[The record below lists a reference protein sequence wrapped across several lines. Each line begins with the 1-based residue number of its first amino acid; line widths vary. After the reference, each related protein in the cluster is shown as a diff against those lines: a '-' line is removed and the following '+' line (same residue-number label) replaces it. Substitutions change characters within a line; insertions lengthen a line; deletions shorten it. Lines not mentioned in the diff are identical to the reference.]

1 MTIRNGQNLTW
12 LLFFGGVLRPCDPD
26 PDPEL
31 YERWASGC
39 WRRKADGDCVT
50 ARREEAVVDEE
61 EASRLKAAWVCCC
74 CRRRLEACPRQV
86 VLRISWR
93 QAWRP
98 EAVAAIVTV
107 PRPLHSIDLHD
118 DAG

>member
-1 MTIRNGQNLTW
+1 
-12 LLFFGGVLRPCDPD
+12 
-26 PDPEL
+26 
-31 YERWASGC
+31 
-39 WRRKADGDCVT
+39 
-50 ARREEAVVDEE
+50 
-61 EASRLKAAWVCCC
+61 
-74 CRRRLEACPRQV
+74 V

-107 PRPLHSIDLHD
+107 PRPLHSMDLHD